1 VATVHDSDGGRL
13 DGDRVN
19 DRAVGPMQFVPS
31 TWEAWHS
38 DGDGDGVADP
48 QDIDDAALAAA
59 RYLCSVGGDLAGV
72 PGWTRAVL
80 GYNASMDYV
89 RAVNRAAVGYAGA
102 SRG

>member
-1 VATVHDSDGGRL
+1 VATLRDSDGGRL

-31 TWEAWHS
+31 TWAAWRA

-48 QDIDDAALAAA
+48 QDLDDAALAAA
-59 RYLCSVGGDLAGV
+59 RYLCSAGNDLAGV
-72 PGWTRAVL
+72 AGWTRAVL
-80 GYNASMDYV
+80 VYNDSMDYV
-89 RAVNRAAVGYAGA
+89 RAVNQAAVRYAGA